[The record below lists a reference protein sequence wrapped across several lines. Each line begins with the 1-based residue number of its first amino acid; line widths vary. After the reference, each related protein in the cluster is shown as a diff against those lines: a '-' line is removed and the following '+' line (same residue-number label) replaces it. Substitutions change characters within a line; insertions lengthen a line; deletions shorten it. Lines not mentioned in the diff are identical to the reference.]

1 MSQMDKAKEVEELLK
16 ENEELKNTIK
26 TLIDISDNE
35 FDMLRDGIEEALK
48 LLYIDPILRI
58 RQGIDKQKIIDTVK
72 DNIKPLETPSETQ
85 ENTDSCDVE
94 TNDDIEET
102 DSLSCMQMSFDDI
115 QIDSSKNNSNCN
127 ESNCEESKTD
137 EKPKQLNEI
146 EPEALNKEFNA
157 DELELETFS
166 ILDENLQIS
175 DDAVAGGGKKP
186 LKPVILQEPKFITDK
201 KKTLTLEQVFKTVHS
216 ARNVKNIKKF
226 LSQVSYSELFTSPD
240 LEQKAQRY
248 RYFIIYT
255 IQYEHKVQNESHV
268 LATNLAYNCMD
279 RLAFHL
285 NHSKLE
291 AILREKFKNNKN
303 CKNKLVRESIE
314 FLLNN
319 SEEIRE
325 NFLNYSKYIENM
337 QITKDWANK
346 SFESMI
352 PNIEAYRDIK
362 KVKGLIK

>member
-1 MSQMDKAKEVEELLK
+1 MSQIDKTKEVEKLLK

-72 DNIKPLETPSETQ
+72 DNIKPLETQ
-85 ENTDSCDVE
+85 ESTDRCDVE
-94 TNDDIEET
+94 TNESIGEA

-127 ESNCEESKTD
+127 ESNYEESKTD
-137 EKPKQLNEI
+137 EKPKELNDI
-146 EPEALNKEFNA
+146 EPEALDKQFNA

-175 DDAVAGGGKKP
+175 DDAVAGGGKKS

-255 IQYEHKVQNESHV
+255 IQYGHKVQNESHI

-325 NFLNYSKYIENM
+325 NFLNYSKYIDNM

-362 KVKGLIK
+362 KIKSLIK

>member
-1 MSQMDKAKEVEELLK
+1 MSQIDKTKEVERLLK

-58 RQGIDKQKIIDTVK
+58 RQGIDKQKIIDTVR
-72 DNIKPLETPSETQ
+72 DNIKPLETPLETQ

-94 TNDDIEET
+94 TNEDIGET

-115 QIDSSKNNSNCN
+115 QIDSSKDNSNCS

-137 EKPKQLNEI
+137 EKPKQPNEI
-146 EPEALNKEFNA
+146 EPDTSNKDFNA

-166 ILDENLQIS
+166 ILGENLQVS

-248 RYFIIYT
+248 RYFIIYM
-255 IQYEHKVQNESHV
+255 IQNKHKVQDESHI

-279 RLAFHL
+279 KLAFHL

-291 AILREKFKNNKN
+291 AILKEKFKNNKN
-303 CKNKLVRESIE
+303 CKNKLVQESIE

-319 SEEIRE
+319 SEEIRD
-325 NFLNYSKYIENM
+325 NFLNHSKYIDNM

-346 SFESMI
+346 LFESMV
-352 PNIEAYRDIK
+352 PDIEAYRDMK

>member
-1 MSQMDKAKEVEELLK
+1 MSQIDKAKEVEKLLK

-58 RQGIDKQKIIDTVK
+58 RQGIDKQKIIDAVK
-72 DNIKPLETPSETQ
+72 DNIKPLETQ
-85 ENTDSCDVE
+85 ESTDSCDVE
-94 TNDDIEET
+94 TNEDIGET
-102 DSLSCMQMSFDDI
+102 DSLSCMQMSFDDM
-115 QIDSSKNNSNCN
+115 QIDSSENNSNCN
-127 ESNCEESKTD
+127 ESNYEESKTD
-137 EKPKQLNEI
+137 DKPKELNEI
-146 EPEALNKEFNA
+146 EPQALDKEFNA

-166 ILDENLQIS
+166 ILGGNLQIS

-255 IQYEHKVQNESHV
+255 IQYEHKVQNESHI

-291 AILREKFKNNKN
+291 AILKEKFKNNKN

-325 NFLNYSKYIENM
+325 NFLNYSKYIDSM

-346 SFESMI
+346 LFESI
-352 PNIEAYRDIK
+352 VPNIEAYRNIK

>member
-1 MSQMDKAKEVEELLK
+1 MSQIDKTKEVERLLK

-58 RQGIDKQKIIDTVK
+58 SQGIDKQKIIDTVK
-72 DNIKPLETPSETQ
+72 DNIKPLETQ

-94 TNDDIEET
+94 TNEDIGET

-127 ESNCEESKTD
+127 ESNYKESKTD
-137 EKPKQLNEI
+137 KKSKELNDI
-146 EPEALNKEFNA
+146 EPEALNREFNT

-175 DDAVAGGGKKP
+175 DDAVAGGGKKL
-186 LKPVILQEPKFITDK
+186 LKPVMLQEPKFITDK

-248 RYFIIYT
+248 RYFIIYM
-255 IQYEHKVQNESHV
+255 IQNEHKIQNESHV

-279 RLAFHL
+279 GLAFHL

-291 AILREKFKNNKN
+291 AILKEKFKNNKN

-325 NFLNYSKYIENM
+325 NFLNYSKFIDNM

-346 SFESMI
+346 LFESMI
-352 PNIEAYRDIK
+352 PNIEAYRDMK
-362 KVKGLIK
+362 KVKSLIK

>member
-1 MSQMDKAKEVEELLK
+1 MSQIDKAKEVEELLK

-48 LLYIDPILRI
+48 LLSIDPILRI
-58 RQGIDKQKIIDTVK
+58 RQGIDKQKIIDTVR
-72 DNIKPLETPSETQ
+72 DNIKPLETQ
-85 ENTDSCDVE
+85 ESTDSCDVE
-94 TNDDIEET
+94 TNEDIGET

-137 EKPKQLNEI
+137 KKPKELNGI
-146 EPEALNKEFNA
+146 EPETSNKEFNA

-166 ILDENLQIS
+166 ISDENLQIS

-186 LKPVILQEPKFITDK
+186 LKPVMLQEPKFITNK

-248 RYFIIYT
+248 RYFIIYM
-255 IQYEHKVQNESHV
+255 IQSEHKVQNESHI

-279 RLAFHL
+279 KLAFHL

-291 AILREKFKNNKN
+291 AILKEKFKNNKN

-319 SEEIRE
+319 SEEIRD
-325 NFLNYSKYIENM
+325 NFLNYSKYIDNM

-346 SFESMI
+346 LFESI
-352 PNIEAYRDIK
+352 VPNIEAYRDMK
-362 KVKGLIK
+362 KVKSLIK

>member
-1 MSQMDKAKEVEELLK
+1 MSQMDKAKEVEKLLK

-72 DNIKPLETPSETQ
+72 DNIKPLETQ

-94 TNDDIEET
+94 TNEDIGET

-115 QIDSSKNNSNCN
+115 QIDSSEDNSNCN
-127 ESNCEESKTD
+127 ESNYEESKTD
-137 EKPKQLNEI
+137 EKPKELNNI
-146 EPEALNKEFNA
+146 EPEALDRQFNA

-166 ILDENLQIS
+166 ILSENLQIS

-226 LSQVSYSELFTSPD
+226 LGQVSYSELFTSPD

-255 IQYEHKVQNESHV
+255 IQHEHRVQNESHI

-291 AILREKFKNNKN
+291 AILKEKFKNNKN

-325 NFLNYSKYIENM
+325 NFLNYSKYIDNM
-337 QITKDWANK
+337 QITKDLANK
-346 SFESMI
+346 SFESML

>member
-1 MSQMDKAKEVEELLK
+1 MSQIDKTKEVERLLK

-72 DNIKPLETPSETQ
+72 DNIKPLETQ

-94 TNDDIEET
+94 TNDIEET
-102 DSLSCMQMSFDDI
+102 YSLSGTQMSFDDI
-115 QIDSSKNNSNCN
+115 QIDSSKNNSNCD
-127 ESNCEESKTD
+127 ESNYEESKTD
-137 EKPKQLNEI
+137 EKPKELNDI
-146 EPEALNKEFNA
+146 EPDALNKGFNA

-255 IQYEHKVQNESHV
+255 IQYEHKVQNESHI

-291 AILREKFKNNKN
+291 AILKEKFKNNKN

-325 NFLNYSKYIENM
+325 NFLNYSKYIDNM

-346 SFESMI
+346 SFESI
-352 PNIEAYRDIK
+352 VPNIEAYRDMK
-362 KVKGLIK
+362 KVKSLIK

>member
-1 MSQMDKAKEVEELLK
+1 MSQIDKTKEVERLLK

-72 DNIKPLETPSETQ
+72 DNIKPLETQ
-85 ENTDSCDVE
+85 ENTDSYGVE
-94 TNDDIEET
+94 TNENVGET

-127 ESNCEESKTD
+127 ESNYKESKTN
-137 EKPKQLNEI
+137 EKPKQLNSI
-146 EPEALNKEFNA
+146 EPETLAKGFNA

-186 LKPVILQEPKFITDK
+186 LKPAILQEPKFITDK

-226 LSQVSYSELFTSPD
+226 LGQVSYSELFTSPD

-255 IQYEHKVQNESHV
+255 IQHEHKVQNESHV

-279 RLAFHL
+279 KLAFHL

-291 AILREKFKNNKN
+291 AILKEKFKNNKN

-325 NFLNYSKYIENM
+325 NFLNYSKYIDNM

-362 KVKGLIK
+362 KVKSLIK

>member
-1 MSQMDKAKEVEELLK
+1 MSQIDKTKEVEKLLK

-72 DNIKPLETPSETQ
+72 DNIKPLETQ
-85 ENTDSCDVE
+85 ENTDSCDDKANENVG
-94 TNDDIEET
+94 ET
-102 DSLSCMQMSFDDI
+102 DSLSCVQMSFDDI
-115 QIDSSKNNSNCN
+115 QIDSSRNNSNCN
-127 ESNCEESKTD
+127 ESNYEESKTD
-137 EKPKQLNEI
+137 EKPKQLNDI
-146 EPEALNKEFNA
+146 EPETLDKGFNA

-166 ILDENLQIS
+166 ILGENLQIS
-175 DDAVAGGGKKP
+175 DDAVAGGGRKP

-248 RYFIIYT
+248 RYFIIYM
-255 IQYEHKVQNESHV
+255 IQHEHRVQNESHV

-279 RLAFHL
+279 KLAFHL

-291 AILREKFKNNKN
+291 AILKEKFKNNKN

-325 NFLNYSKYIENM
+325 NFLNYSKYIDNM

-346 SFESMI
+346 LFESMF

>member
-1 MSQMDKAKEVEELLK
+1 MSQIDKTKEVERLLK

-72 DNIKPLETPSETQ
+72 NNIKPLETQ
-85 ENTDSCDVE
+85 KNTDSCDVE
-94 TNDDIEET
+94 TNENVGET
-102 DSLSCMQMSFDDI
+102 DSLSCVQMGFDDI

-137 EKPKQLNEI
+137 KKPKELNDI
-146 EPEALNKEFNA
+146 EPETLDKRFNA

-166 ILDENLQIS
+166 ILSESLQIS

-186 LKPVILQEPKFITDK
+186 LKPAILQEPKFIADK

-216 ARNVKNIKKF
+216 ARNIKNIKKF
-226 LSQVSYSELFTSPD
+226 LGQVSYSELFTSPD
-240 LEQKAQRY
+240 LEQRAQRY
-248 RYFIIYT
+248 RYFIIYI
-255 IQYEHKVQNESHV
+255 IQNEHKVQNESHV

-279 RLAFHL
+279 KLAFHL

-291 AILREKFKNNKN
+291 AILKEKFKNNKN

-325 NFLNYSKYIENM
+325 NFLNYSKYIDNM

-346 SFESMI
+346 LFESMI
-352 PNIEAYRDIK
+352 PNIEAYRDMK

>member
-1 MSQMDKAKEVEELLK
+1 MSQIDKTKEVERLLK

-72 DNIKPLETPSETQ
+72 DNIKPLETQ
-85 ENTDSCDVE
+85 EDTDSYDDK
-94 TNDDIEET
+94 TNENVGET
-102 DSLSCMQMSFDDI
+102 DSLDYTQVSFDDI

-137 EKPKQLNEI
+137 KKPKELNNI
-146 EPEALNKEFNA
+146 ESETLDKGFNA

-226 LSQVSYSELFTSPD
+226 LGQVSYSELFTSPD

-248 RYFIIYT
+248 RYFIIYI
-255 IQYEHKVQNESHV
+255 IQNEHKVQNESHV

-279 RLAFHL
+279 KLAFHL

-325 NFLNYSKYIENM
+325 NFLNYSKYIDNM

-346 SFESMI
+346 SFENI
-352 PNIEAYRDIK
+352 VPNIEAYRDVK

>member
-1 MSQMDKAKEVEELLK
+1 MSQIDKAKEVEELLK

-72 DNIKPLETPSETQ
+72 DNIKPLETQ

-94 TNDDIEET
+94 TNEDIGET

-115 QIDSSKNNSNCN
+115 QIDSSKDNSNCN
-127 ESNCEESKTD
+127 ESNCAESKTD
-137 EKPKQLNEI
+137 DKPKQLNRI
-146 EPEALNKEFNA
+146 EPETSNKEFDA

-166 ILDENLQIS
+166 ILDKNLQIS

-186 LKPVILQEPKFITDK
+186 LKPAILQEPKFITDK

-248 RYFIIYT
+248 RYFIIYM
-255 IQYEHKVQNESHV
+255 IQYEHKVQNESHILV
-268 LATNLAYNCMD
+268 TNLAYNCMD

-291 AILREKFKNNKN
+291 AILKEKFKNNKN

-325 NFLNYSKYIENM
+325 NFLNYSKYIDNM

-362 KVKGLIK
+362 KVKSLIK

>member
-1 MSQMDKAKEVEELLK
+1 MSQIDKAKEVERLLK

-72 DNIKPLETPSETQ
+72 DNIKPLETQ
-85 ENTDSCDVE
+85 EDTDSCGVE
-94 TNDDIEET
+94 TNEDIGET
-102 DSLSCMQMSFDDI
+102 DSLDYTQVSFDDI

-137 EKPKQLNEI
+137 KKPKELSNI
-146 EPEALNKEFNA
+146 EPQALDKQFNA

-248 RYFIIYT
+248 RYFIIYM
-255 IQYEHKVQNESHV
+255 IQNEHRVQNESHV

-279 RLAFHL
+279 KLAFHL

-291 AILREKFKNNKN
+291 AILKEKFKNNKN

-325 NFLNYSKYIENM
+325 NFLNYSKYIDNM

-352 PNIEAYRDIK
+352 PNIEAYRDMK
-362 KVKGLIK
+362 KVKSLIK

>member
-1 MSQMDKAKEVEELLK
+1 MSQIDKTKEVERLLK

-72 DNIKPLETPSETQ
+72 DNIKPLETQ
-85 ENTDSCDVE
+85 ENTDSCDDKANE
-94 TNDDIEET
+94 TVGET
-102 DSLSCMQMSFDDI
+102 DSLSCVQMSFDDI
-115 QIDSSKNNSNCN
+115 QIDSSKNNSNYN
-127 ESNCEESKTD
+127 ESNYKESKTD
-137 EKPKQLNEI
+137 KKPKELTDI
-146 EPEALNKEFNA
+146 EPETLDKRFNA

-186 LKPVILQEPKFITDK
+186 LKPAILQEPKFITDK

-226 LSQVSYSELFTSPD
+226 LGQVSYSELFISPD

-248 RYFIIYT
+248 RYFIIYM
-255 IQYEHKVQNESHV
+255 IQHEHKVQNESHV

-279 RLAFHL
+279 KLAFHL

-291 AILREKFKNNKN
+291 AILKEKFKNNKN

-325 NFLNYSKYIENM
+325 NFLNYSKYIDNM

-346 SFESMI
+346 SFESII
-352 PNIEAYRDIK
+352 PNIEAYRDMK
-362 KVKGLIK
+362 KVKSLIK

>member
-1 MSQMDKAKEVEELLK
+1 MSQIDKTKEVERLLK

-72 DNIKPLETPSETQ
+72 DNIKPLETPLETQ
-85 ENTDSCDVE
+85 ESTDSCDVE
-94 TNDDIEET
+94 TNESVEET

-115 QIDSSKNNSNCN
+115 QIDSSKDNSSCN
-127 ESNCEESKTD
+127 ESNCKESKTD
-137 EKPKQLNEI
+137 EKPKELNDI
-146 EPEALNKEFNA
+146 EPEALNKGFNA

-166 ILDENLQIS
+166 ILDENLQIY

-186 LKPVILQEPKFITDK
+186 LKPAILQEPKFITDK

-255 IQYEHKVQNESHV
+255 IQYGHKVQNESHI

-279 RLAFHL
+279 RLAFHI

-325 NFLNYSKYIENM
+325 NFLNYSKYIDNM

-362 KVKGLIK
+362 KIKSLIK

>member
-1 MSQMDKAKEVEELLK
+1 MSQIDKTKEVERLLK

-48 LLYIDPILRI
+48 LLYVDPIIRI

-72 DNIKPLETPSETQ
+72 DNIKPLETQAS
-85 ENTDSCDVE
+85 TDSCDVE
-94 TNDDIEET
+94 TNEDIGET

-115 QIDSSKNNSNCN
+115 QMDSSKNNSNCN
-127 ESNCEESKTD
+127 ENNYEESKTD
-137 EKPKQLNEI
+137 EKPKEPNKI
-146 EPEALNKEFNA
+146 EPEALDKGFNA

-166 ILDENLQIS
+166 ILGENLQIS

-255 IQYEHKVQNESHV
+255 IQNEHKVQNESRI

-279 RLAFHL
+279 KLAFHL

-291 AILREKFKNNKN
+291 AILKEKFKSNKN

-325 NFLNYSKYIENM
+325 NFLNYSKYIDNM

-346 SFESMI
+346 LFESII
-352 PNIEAYRDIK
+352 PNIETYRDIK

>member
-1 MSQMDKAKEVEELLK
+1 MSQIDKAKEVEELLK

-72 DNIKPLETPSETQ
+72 DNIKPLETQ
-85 ENTDSCDVE
+85 ENTDSCDDKTDENVG
-94 TNDDIEET
+94 ET

-115 QIDSSKNNSNCN
+115 QIDSSRNNSNCN

-137 EKPKQLNEI
+137 EKPKE
-146 EPEALNKEFNA
+146 LNKIEHQALDKGFNA

-255 IQYEHKVQNESHV
+255 IQNEHKVQNESHI

-291 AILREKFKNNKN
+291 AILKEKFKNNKN

-319 SEEIRE
+319 SEEIRD
-325 NFLNYSKYIENM
+325 NFLNYSKYIDNM

-346 SFESMI
+346 LFESI
-352 PNIEAYRDIK
+352 VPNIEAYRDIK

>member
-1 MSQMDKAKEVEELLK
+1 MSQIDKTKEVERLLK

-72 DNIKPLETPSETQ
+72 DNIKPLETPLETQ
-85 ENTDSCDVE
+85 ESTDSCDVE
-94 TNDDIEET
+94 TNESVEET

-115 QIDSSKNNSNCN
+115 QIDSSKDNSSCN
-127 ESNCEESKTD
+127 ESNCKESKTD
-137 EKPKQLNEI
+137 EKPKELNDI
-146 EPEALNKEFNA
+146 EPEALNKGFNA

-166 ILDENLQIS
+166 ILDENLQIY

-186 LKPVILQEPKFITDK
+186 LKPAILQEPKFITDK

-255 IQYEHKVQNESHV
+255 IQYGHKVQNESHI

-325 NFLNYSKYIENM
+325 NFLNYSKYIDNM

-362 KVKGLIK
+362 KIKSLIK

>member
-1 MSQMDKAKEVEELLK
+1 MSQIDKTKEVERLLK

-72 DNIKPLETPSETQ
+72 DNIKPLETQAS
-85 ENTDSCDVE
+85 TDSCDVE
-94 TNDDIEET
+94 TNEDMGET
-102 DSLSCMQMSFDDI
+102 DSLSCMQVSFDDI
-115 QIDSSKNNSNCN
+115 QIDPSKDNSNCN
-127 ESNCEESKTD
+127 ESNYEESKTD
-137 EKPKQLNEI
+137 EKRKQLNDI
-146 EPEALNKEFNA
+146 EPDALNKDFNA
-157 DELELETFS
+157 DELELKTFS
-166 ILDENLQIS
+166 ILEENLQIS

-186 LKPVILQEPKFITDK
+186 LKPVMLQEPKFITDK

-226 LSQVSYSELFTSPD
+226 LGQVSYSELFTSPD

-248 RYFIIYT
+248 RYFIIYM
-255 IQYEHKVQNESHV
+255 IQNEHKVQNESHV

-291 AILREKFKNNKN
+291 AILKEKFKNNKN

-325 NFLNYSKYIENM
+325 NFLNYSKYIDNM

-346 SFESMI
+346 SFENI
-352 PNIEAYRDIK
+352 VPNIEAYRDVK

>member
-1 MSQMDKAKEVEELLK
+1 MSQIDKTKEVEKLLK

-72 DNIKPLETPSETQ
+72 DNIKPLETQ
-85 ENTDSCDVE
+85 ENTDSYDVE
-94 TNDDIEET
+94 TNENVGET
-102 DSLSCMQMSFDDI
+102 DSLSCVQMSFDDI

-127 ESNCEESKTD
+127 ESNYEESKTD
-137 EKPKQLNEI
+137 EKPKQLNNI
-146 EPEALNKEFNA
+146 EPETLDKGFNA
-157 DELELETFS
+157 DELELETFP

-248 RYFIIYT
+248 RYFIIYM
-255 IQYEHKVQNESHV
+255 IQHEHRVQNESHV

-279 RLAFHL
+279 KLAFHL

-291 AILREKFKNNKN
+291 AILKEKFKNNKN

-325 NFLNYSKYIENM
+325 NFLNYSKYIDNM

-346 SFESMI
+346 SFESI
-352 PNIEAYRDIK
+352 VPNIEAYRDMK

>member
-1 MSQMDKAKEVEELLK
+1 MSQMDKAKEVEKLLK

-72 DNIKPLETPSETQ
+72 DNIKPLETQ

-94 TNDDIEET
+94 TNDDIGET
-102 DSLSCMQMSFDDI
+102 DSLYCMQMSFNDI
-115 QIDSSKNNSNCN
+115 QIDSSKDNSNCN
-127 ESNCEESKTD
+127 ESNYEESKTD
-137 EKPKQLNEI
+137 EKPKELDKI
-146 EPEALNKEFNA
+146 ETQTLNKEFNA
-157 DELELETFS
+157 DKLELETFS

-226 LSQVSYSELFTSPD
+226 LGQVSYSELFTSPD

-255 IQYEHKVQNESHV
+255 IQHEHKIQNESHV

-285 NHSKLE
+285 NHSKIE
-291 AILREKFKNNKN
+291 AILKEKFKNNKN

-325 NFLNYSKYIENM
+325 NFLNYSKYIDNM
-337 QITKDWANK
+337 QITKDLANK

-352 PNIEAYRDIK
+352 PNIEAYRDMK
-362 KVKGLIK
+362 KVKSLIK

>member
-1 MSQMDKAKEVEELLK
+1 MSQIDKTKEVERLLK

-58 RQGIDKQKIIDTVK
+58 RQGIDKQKIIDAVK
-72 DNIKPLETPSETQ
+72 DNIKPLETQ
-85 ENTDSCDVE
+85 ANTDSYDVE
-94 TNDDIEET
+94 TNENIGET
-102 DSLSCMQMSFDDI
+102 DSLSCMQMSFDGI
-115 QIDSSKNNSNCN
+115 QIDSGKNNSNCD
-127 ESNCEESKTD
+127 ESNYEESKTD
-137 EKPKQLNEI
+137 EKPKEPNKI
-146 EPEALNKEFNA
+146 EPETLDKEFNA

-166 ILDENLQIS
+166 ILDENLQIP

-226 LSQVSYSELFTSPD
+226 LGQVSYSELFTSPD

-248 RYFIIYT
+248 RYFIIYM
-255 IQYEHKVQNESHV
+255 IQNEHKVQNESHI

-279 RLAFHL
+279 KLAFHL
-285 NHSKLE
+285 SHSKLE
-291 AILREKFKNNKN
+291 AILKEKFKNNKN
-303 CKNKLVRESIE
+303 CKNKLVQESIE

-325 NFLNYSKYIENM
+325 NFLNYSKYIDNM
-337 QITKDWANK
+337 QITKDLANK
-346 SFESMI
+346 LFESII
-352 PNIEAYRDIK
+352 PNIEAYRNIK
-362 KVKGLIK
+362 KVKSLIK

>member
-1 MSQMDKAKEVEELLK
+1 MSQIDKAKEVEELLK

-48 LLYIDPILRI
+48 LLYTDPILRI
-58 RQGIDKQKIIDTVK
+58 RQGIDRQKIIDTVK
-72 DNIKPLETPSETQ
+72 DNIKPLETQ
-85 ENTDSCDVE
+85 ESTDSCDIE
-94 TNDDIEET
+94 TNENIGET

-115 QIDSSKNNSNCN
+115 QIDSSKDNSNCD

-137 EKPKQLNEI
+137 EKSEELSDV
-146 EPEALNKEFNA
+146 EAEAWDKDFNI

-166 ILDENLQIS
+166 FLDENLQIS

-186 LKPVILQEPKFITDK
+186 LKPAVLQEPKFNTDK
-201 KKTLTLEQVFKTVHS
+201 KKTLTLEQVFKAVHS
-216 ARNVKNIKKF
+216 ARNLKNIKKF
-226 LSQVSYSELFTSPD
+226 LNQISYSELFTSPD

-248 RYFIIYT
+248 RYFIIYM
-255 IQYEHKVQNESHV
+255 IQSKHKVQSEANI

-285 NHSKLE
+285 SHSKLE
-291 AILREKFKNNKN
+291 AILKEKFKNNKN
-303 CKNKLVRESIE
+303 CKNELVRESIE

-325 NFLNYSKYIENM
+325 NFLNYSKFIDNM

-346 SFESMI
+346 LFESMI
-352 PNIEAYRDIK
+352 PNIEAYKNTK
-362 KVKGLIK
+362 KVKSLIK

>member
-1 MSQMDKAKEVEELLK
+1 MSQIDKTKEVEKLLK

-72 DNIKPLETPSETQ
+72 DNIKPLETQ
-85 ENTDSCDVE
+85 ENTDSCDDKANENVG
-94 TNDDIEET
+94 ET
-102 DSLSCMQMSFDDI
+102 DSLSCVQMSFDDI
-115 QIDSSKNNSNCN
+115 QIDSSRNNSNCN
-127 ESNCEESKTD
+127 ESNYEESKTD
-137 EKPKQLNEI
+137 EKPKQLNDI
-146 EPEALNKEFNA
+146 EPETLDKGFNA

-166 ILDENLQIS
+166 ILGENLQIS
-175 DDAVAGGGKKP
+175 DDAVAGGGRKP

-248 RYFIIYT
+248 RYFIIYM
-255 IQYEHKVQNESHV
+255 IQHEHRVQNESHV

-279 RLAFHL
+279 KLAFHL

-291 AILREKFKNNKN
+291 AILKEKFKNNKN

-325 NFLNYSKYIENM
+325 NFLNYSKYIDNM

-346 SFESMI
+346 LFESML

>member
-1 MSQMDKAKEVEELLK
+1 MSQIDKAKEVERLLK

-72 DNIKPLETPSETQ
+72 DNIKPLETQ
-85 ENTDSCDVE
+85 ENTDSCDDKTDENVG
-94 TNDDIEET
+94 ET

-115 QIDSSKNNSNCN
+115 RIDSSKNNSNCN
-127 ESNCEESKTD
+127 ESNYEESKTD
-137 EKPKQLNEI
+137 KKPKELNKI
-146 EPEALNKEFNA
+146 EPGALDKDFNA

-166 ILDENLQIS
+166 ILGENLQIS

-201 KKTLTLEQVFKTVHS
+201 KKTLTLDQVFKTVHS

-248 RYFIIYT
+248 RYFIIYM
-255 IQYEHKVQNESHV
+255 IQNEHKVQNESHI

-279 RLAFHL
+279 KLAFHL

-291 AILREKFKNNKN
+291 AILKEKFKNNKN

-319 SEEIRE
+319 SEEIRD
-325 NFLNYSKYIENM
+325 NFLNYSKYMDNM

-346 SFESMI
+346 LFESII
-352 PNIEAYRDIK
+352 PNIETYRDMK
-362 KVKGLIK
+362 KVKSLIK

>member
-1 MSQMDKAKEVEELLK
+1 MSQIDKTKEVERLLK

-94 TNDDIEET
+94 TNEDMGET
-102 DSLSCMQMSFDDI
+102 DSLSYMQMSFDDI
-115 QIDSSKNNSNCN
+115 QIDSSKDSSNCN

-137 EKPKQLNEI
+137 EKPKYLNDI
-146 EPEALNKEFNA
+146 EPETLDKGFNA

-175 DDAVAGGGKKP
+175 DGAVAGGGKKP

-226 LSQVSYSELFTSPD
+226 LGQVSYSELFTSPD

-248 RYFIIYT
+248 RYFIIYM
-255 IQYEHKVQNESHV
+255 IQHEHRVQNESHV

-279 RLAFHL
+279 KLAFHL

-291 AILREKFKNNKN
+291 AILKEKFKNNKN

-325 NFLNYSKYIENM
+325 NFLNYSKYIDNM

-346 SFESMI
+346 LFESML

>member
-1 MSQMDKAKEVEELLK
+1 MSQIDKAKEVERLLK

-26 TLIDISDNE
+26 NLIDISDNE

-72 DNIKPLETPSETQ
+72 DNIKPLETQ

-94 TNDDIEET
+94 TNEDIGEA

-115 QIDSSKNNSNCN
+115 QIDSSKNNSNCD
-127 ESNCEESKTD
+127 ESNYEKSKTD
-137 EKPKQLNEI
+137 EKPKELNDI
-146 EPEALNKEFNA
+146 EPKTLDKEFDA
-157 DELELETFS
+157 DGLELETFS
-166 ILDENLQIS
+166 ILGENLQIS

-248 RYFIIYT
+248 RYFIIYM
-255 IQYEHKVQNESHV
+255 IQNEHKVQNESHV

-279 RLAFHL
+279 KLAFHL

-291 AILREKFKNNKN
+291 AILKEKFKNNKN

-325 NFLNYSKYIENM
+325 NFLNYSKYIDNM

-346 SFESMI
+346 SFESI
-352 PNIEAYRDIK
+352 VPNIEAYRDMK
-362 KVKGLIK
+362 KVKSLIK

>member
-1 MSQMDKAKEVEELLK
+1 MSQIDKAKEVERLLK

-72 DNIKPLETPSETQ
+72 NNIKPLETQ

-94 TNDDIEET
+94 TNGDIEET

-127 ESNCEESKTD
+127 ESNYGESKTD
-137 EKPKQLNEI
+137 EKPKEFNDI
-146 EPEALNKEFNA
+146 EPKALDKEFNA
-157 DELELETFS
+157 DGLELETFS
-166 ILDENLQIS
+166 ILDENLQIP
-175 DDAVAGGGKKP
+175 DDAVAGGGKKS
-186 LKPVILQEPKFITDK
+186 LKPVILQEPKFIADK

-226 LSQVSYSELFTSPD
+226 LGQVSYSELFTSPD

-248 RYFIIYT
+248 RYFIIYI
-255 IQYEHKVQNESHV
+255 IQNEHKVQNESHV

-279 RLAFHL
+279 KLAFHL

-291 AILREKFKNNKN
+291 AILKEKFKNNKN

-325 NFLNYSKYIENM
+325 NFLNYSKYIDNM
-337 QITKDWANK
+337 QITKDQANK
-346 SFESMI
+346 LFESML
-352 PNIEAYRDIK
+352 PNIEAYRDMK

>member
-1 MSQMDKAKEVEELLK
+1 MSQIDKTKEVEKLLK

-72 DNIKPLETPSETQ
+72 NNIKPLETPLETQ
-85 ENTDSCDVE
+85 ESTDSCDVE
-94 TNDDIEET
+94 TNESVEET

-115 QIDSSKNNSNCN
+115 QIDSSKDNSSCN
-127 ESNCEESKTD
+127 ESNCKESKTD
-137 EKPKQLNEI
+137 EKPKELNDI
-146 EPEALNKEFNA
+146 EPEALNKGFNA

-166 ILDENLQIS
+166 ILDENLQIY

-186 LKPVILQEPKFITDK
+186 LKPAILQEPKFITDK

-255 IQYEHKVQNESHV
+255 IQYGHKVQNESHI

-325 NFLNYSKYIENM
+325 NFLNYSKYIDNM

-362 KVKGLIK
+362 KIKSLIK

>member
-1 MSQMDKAKEVEELLK
+1 MSQIDKTKEVEKLLK

-72 DNIKPLETPSETQ
+72 NNIKPLESQ
-85 ENTDSCDVE
+85 ESTDSCDVE
-94 TNDDIEET
+94 TNEDIGET

-115 QIDSSKNNSNCN
+115 QIDSSKDNSNCS
-127 ESNCEESKTD
+127 ESIYVESKTD
-137 EKPKQLNEI
+137 EKLKELNEI
-146 EPEALNKEFNA
+146 EPKALDKQFNA

-226 LSQVSYSELFTSPD
+226 LGQVSYSELFTSPD

-248 RYFIIYT
+248 RYFIIYI
-255 IQYEHKVQNESHV
+255 IQNEHKVQNESHV

-279 RLAFHL
+279 KLAFHL

-291 AILREKFKNNKN
+291 AILKEKFKNNKN

-325 NFLNYSKYIENM
+325 NFLNYSKYIDNM
-337 QITKDWANK
+337 QITKDQANK

>member
-1 MSQMDKAKEVEELLK
+1 MSQIDKAKEVEELLK

-58 RQGIDKQKIIDTVK
+58 RQGIDKQKIIDAVK
-72 DNIKPLETPSETQ
+72 DNIKPLETQ
-85 ENTDSCDVE
+85 ENTDSCDAE
-94 TNDDIEET
+94 TNEDIGET
-102 DSLSCMQMSFDDI
+102 DSLSCMQMSSDDI
-115 QIDSSKNNSNCN
+115 QIDSSKDNSNCN

-137 EKPKQLNEI
+137 EKPKQLNGI
-146 EPEALNKEFNA
+146 EPEALNKDFNA

-248 RYFIIYT
+248 RYFIIYM
-255 IQYEHKVQNESHV
+255 IQNEHKVQNESHI

-291 AILREKFKNNKN
+291 AILKEKFKNNKN
-303 CKNKLVRESIE
+303 CKNKLVRKSIE

-325 NFLNYSKYIENM
+325 NFLNYSKYIDNM

-362 KVKGLIK
+362 KVKSLIK

>member
-1 MSQMDKAKEVEELLK
+1 MSQIDKTKEVEKLLK

-72 DNIKPLETPSETQ
+72 DNIKPLETQAS
-85 ENTDSCDVE
+85 TDSCDVK
-94 TNDDIEET
+94 TNGDIEET
-102 DSLSCMQMSFDDI
+102 YSLSCMQMSFDDI
-115 QIDSSKNNSNCN
+115 QIDSSKNNSNFN
-127 ESNCEESKTD
+127 GSNYEESKTD
-137 EKPKQLNEI
+137 EKPKELNEI
-146 EPEALNKEFNA
+146 EPEALDKQLNA
-157 DELELETFS
+157 DELEPKTFS

-226 LSQVSYSELFTSPD
+226 LGQVSYSELFTSPD

-248 RYFIIYT
+248 RYFIIYI
-255 IQYEHKVQNESHV
+255 IQNEHKVQNESHV

-279 RLAFHL
+279 KLAFHL

-291 AILREKFKNNKN
+291 AILKEKFKNNKN

-325 NFLNYSKYIENM
+325 NFLNYSKYIDNM
-337 QITKDWANK
+337 QITKDLANK
-346 SFESMI
+346 SFESML

>member
-1 MSQMDKAKEVEELLK
+1 MSQIDKTKEVEKLLK

-72 DNIKPLETPSETQ
+72 DNMKPLETQ
-85 ENTDSCDVE
+85 GNTDSCDVE
-94 TNDDIEET
+94 TNEDIGET
-102 DSLSCMQMSFDDI
+102 DGLSCIQMSFDDI

-127 ESNCEESKTD
+127 EGNCEESKTD
-137 EKPKQLNEI
+137 EKPKELNEI
-146 EPEALNKEFNA
+146 EPKTLDKQFNA

-248 RYFIIYT
+248 RYFILYT
-255 IQYEHKVQNESHV
+255 IQYDHKVQNESHV

-325 NFLNYSKYIENM
+325 NFLNYSKYIDNM

-346 SFESMI
+346 SFESI
-352 PNIEAYRDIK
+352 VPNIEAYRNMK
-362 KVKGLIK
+362 KVKSLIK

>member
-1 MSQMDKAKEVEELLK
+1 MSQIDKTKEVEELLK

-48 LLYIDPILRI
+48 LLYIDPIIRI

-72 DNIKPLETPSETQ
+72 DNIKPLETQ

-94 TNDDIEET
+94 TNGDIEET
-102 DSLSCMQMSFDDI
+102 DNLSCMQMSFDDI
-115 QIDSSKNNSNCN
+115 QIDSSKCNSNCN
-127 ESNCEESKTD
+127 ESNYEESKTD
-137 EKPKQLNEI
+137 EKPKQLNDI
-146 EPEALNKEFNA
+146 EPETLDKEFNA

-166 ILDENLQIS
+166 ILGENLQIS

-216 ARNVKNIKKF
+216 ARNIKNIKKF
-226 LSQVSYSELFTSPD
+226 LGQVSYSELFISPD

-248 RYFIIYT
+248 RYFIIYK
-255 IQYEHKVQNESHV
+255 IQNEHKVQDESHI

-291 AILREKFKNNKN
+291 AILKEKFKNNKN

-325 NFLNYSKYIENM
+325 NFLNYSKYIDNM

-346 SFESMI
+346 LFESMV

>member
-1 MSQMDKAKEVEELLK
+1 MSQIDKTKEVEKLLK

-72 DNIKPLETPSETQ
+72 DNIKPLETQ
-85 ENTDSCDVE
+85 ESTDSCDVE
-94 TNDDIEET
+94 TNDDTGET
-102 DSLSCMQMSFDDI
+102 DSLSCMQMNFDDI
-115 QIDSSKNNSNCN
+115 QIDSSKDNSNCS
-127 ESNCEESKTD
+127 ESNYEESKTD

-146 EPEALNKEFNA
+146 EHDTLDKGFNA

-166 ILDENLQIS
+166 ILGENLQIS

-216 ARNVKNIKKF
+216 ARNIKNIKKF
-226 LSQVSYSELFTSPD
+226 LNQVSYSELFTSPD

-248 RYFIIYT
+248 RYFIIYM
-255 IQYEHKVQNESHV
+255 IQNEHKVQNESHI

-291 AILREKFKNNKN
+291 AILKEKFKNNKN

-325 NFLNYSKYIENM
+325 NFLNYSKYIDNM

-346 SFESMI
+346 SFESII
-352 PNIEAYRDIK
+352 PNIEAYRDMK

>member
-1 MSQMDKAKEVEELLK
+1 MSQIDKAKEVEKLLK

-48 LLYIDPILRI
+48 LLSIDPILRI
-58 RQGIDKQKIIDTVK
+58 RQGIDKQKIIDAVK
-72 DNIKPLETPSETQ
+72 DNIKPLETQ
-85 ENTDSCDVE
+85 EDTDSCEVK
-94 TNDDIEET
+94 TNENIGET

-137 EKPKQLNEI
+137 EKPKQLNDI
-146 EPEALNKEFNA
+146 EPETQNKDFNA

-166 ILDENLQIS
+166 ILGENLQIS

-248 RYFIIYT
+248 RYFIIYK
-255 IQYEHKVQNESHV
+255 IQNKHKVQNESHI

-279 RLAFHL
+279 KLAFHL

-291 AILREKFKNNKN
+291 AILKEKFKNNRN

-325 NFLNYSKYIENM
+325 NFLNYSKYIDNM

-346 SFESMI
+346 LFESI
-352 PNIEAYRDIK
+352 VPDIEAYRDMK
-362 KVKGLIK
+362 KVKSLIK

>member
-1 MSQMDKAKEVEELLK
+1 MSQIDKTKEVERLLK

-58 RQGIDKQKIIDTVK
+58 RQGIDKQKIIDAVK
-72 DNIKPLETPSETQ
+72 DNIKPLETQ
-85 ENTDSCDVE
+85 ENTDSCDIE
-94 TNDDIEET
+94 TNKNIGET
-102 DSLSCMQMSFDDI
+102 GSLSCIQMSFDDI

-127 ESNCEESKTD
+127 ESNYEESKTD
-137 EKPKQLNEI
+137 KKPKELNDI
-146 EPEALNKEFNA
+146 EPETSNNEFNA

-166 ILDENLQIS
+166 ILNENLQIS

-226 LSQVSYSELFTSPD
+226 LGQVSYSELFTSPD

-248 RYFIIYT
+248 RYFIIYM
-255 IQYEHKVQNESHV
+255 IQSKYKVQSEAHI

-279 RLAFHL
+279 KLAFHL
-285 NHSKLE
+285 NHPKLE
-291 AILREKFKNNKN
+291 AILKEKFKNNKN

-319 SEEIRE
+319 SEEIRD
-325 NFLNYSKYIENM
+325 NFLNYSKYMDNM

-346 SFESMI
+346 LFDNI
-352 PNIEAYRDIK
+352 VPNIEAYRDMK